1 MSTERQIS
9 TNDFFAR
16 NPVFSLGKAAH
27 VLNPA
32 GGRSG
37 TLERLKYHVRAG
49 RLKRV
54 AREVYATVPRGQSP
68 EQFRPDMFFV
78 AATVRPDAIF
88 SYHSALEL
96 QGVAHS
102 EWSQC
107 TLFCAQ
113 RRPPLTT
120 DGGNVLFLS
129 HPAPLRKCGDVL
141 VGTQKVEY
149 RGQLLRVTGPERTL
163 VEGFRRLDLMGGV
176 AEFLEPVSGFPV
188 LDLDLLERVL
198 RCYSVASLWAAAGW
212 LLDVQQDQFRVPES
226 FLQKL
231 EGHRP
236 RAPQY
241 LVRQRRGGTLA
252 ARWNLILPPEMEHL
266 GEPDER

>member
-1 MSTERQIS
+1 MSMD
-9 TNDFFAR
+9 DFFAR
-16 NPVFSLGKAAH
+16 HPAFSLGEAAQ
-27 VLNPA
+27 VLKPA

-54 AREVYATVPRGQSP
+54 AREVYATVPRGQSA
-68 EQFRPDMFFV
+68 EQFRPDMFLV
-78 AATVRPDAIF
+78 AAVVRPDGIF

-102 EWSQC
+102 AWFQC

-120 DGGNVLFLS
+120 DGGRVLFLS

-141 VGTQKVEY
+141 VGTQQVEY

-163 VEGFRRLDLMGGV
+163 VEGFRRLDLVGGV

-198 RCYSVASLWAAAGW
+198 RCYSMAGLWAAAGW
-212 LLDVQQDQFRVPES
+212 LLEMQQVQFHVPES

-231 EGHRP
+231 EALRP

-241 LVRQRRGGTLA
+241 LVRSRRSGRLVS
-252 ARWNLILPPEMEHL
+252 RWNLILPPEIDRL
-266 GEPDER
+266 GEPNER